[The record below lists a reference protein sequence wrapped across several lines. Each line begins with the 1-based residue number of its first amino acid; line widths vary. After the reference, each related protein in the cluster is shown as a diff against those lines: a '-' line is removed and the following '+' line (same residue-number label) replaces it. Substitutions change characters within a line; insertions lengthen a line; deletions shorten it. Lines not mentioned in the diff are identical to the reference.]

1 MSDWFAQQ
9 QDPAAYTKE
18 HFETTVTAEDVA
30 LIRAMGFDHVRLSV
44 DPRPMFHAEQSDQI
58 ASDDLTNL
66 DAAMKMI
73 LDQGLAV
80 ELSIYADDNFKQKLA
95 TDDDAVERFADFW
108 RALAAHYANLDPD
121 RVFFEILNEPEG
133 RDRYRWYGVEAK
145 LATAIREGAPQHTII
160 ATGAHWSDDDD
171 LIFLE
176 PLRDPNVIYTFHFY
190 EPHIFTHQ
198 GADWSVNYWHYLRG
212 VPYPS
217 DPERARKAAELVP
230 DPVHRLDVVRYGLEG
245 WNAAR
250 IDAEIAQVDDWAK
263 HWNVP
268 VICNEFGVY
277 RKYADPKDRAAW
289 IADVRAVAR
298 KAQHRLGHVGLQR
311 HLRPGHQGKR
321 PHSARRSNHPRPRPH
336 NTAPARQVAQSQ
348 APPAPTLASRSTG
361 ISACCLWLWPGSTQ
375 ALHAAKLELGV
386 ALVGQPLLAVPSFS
400 LLRATLPHLT
410 THTPTAVASPQALC
424 EDRKSMNPPYR
435 AEHVGSLLRP
445 AELLAARASYA
456 EGKITEPEL
465 RAIEDRAILAALG
478 RQRTVG
484 LDVYTDGEM
493 RRGSWLT
500 DMADAVEGFVPA
512 KVNLEWKGPGGGTE
526 GSTANVVGAKAAQTP
541 QNDRP
546 RGPLPEENLAGPL

>member
-1 MSDWFAQQ
+1 MISVHTLRPRIAAFSLCIAFSLFARVAFADPRRPQGSSAHDPGVAERRLAHLRHGINLSDWFAQLA
-9 QDPAAYTKE
+9 DPAAYTKE
-18 HFETTVTAEDVA
+18 HFDATVTPEDIA
-30 LIRAMGFDHVRLSV
+30 LIRAMSFDHVRLSV

-66 DAAMKMI
+66 DAAMKTI

-80 ELSIYADDNFKQKLA
+80 ELSIYADENFKQKLA
-95 TDDDAVERFADFW
+95 SDDDAVERFADFW

-176 PLRDPNVIYTFHFY
+176 PLRDPNIIYAFHFY
-190 EPHIFTHQ
+190 ESHIFTHQ

-250 IDAEIAQVDDWAK
+250 IDAEIGQVDDWAK

-289 IADVRAVAR
+289 ITDVRAALEKRNIGWAMWDYSGTFGLVTKENG
-298 KAQHRLGHVGLQR
+298 KA
-311 HLRPGHQGKR
+311 
-321 PHSARRSNHPRPRPH
+321 A
-336 NTAPARQVAQSQ
+336 APD
-348 APPAPTLASRSTG
+348 
-361 ISACCLWLWPGSTQ
+361 
-375 ALHAAKLELGV
+375 AAIV
-386 ALVGQPLLAVPSFS
+386 
-400 LLRATLPHLT
+400 R
-410 THTPTAVASPQALC
+410 
-424 EDRKSMNPPYR
+424 
-435 AEHVGSLLRP
+435 
-445 AELLAARASYA
+445 
-456 EGKITEPEL
+456 
-465 RAIEDRAILAALG
+465 ALG
-478 RQRTVG
+478 RTMPA
-484 LDVYTDGEM
+484 E
-493 RRGSWLT
+493 
-500 DMADAVEGFVPA
+500 PA
-512 KVNLEWKGPGGGTE
+512 K
-526 GSTANVVGAKAAQTP
+526 
-541 QNDRP
+541 
-546 RGPLPEENLAGPL
+546 

>member
-1 MSDWFAQQ
+1 MLR
-9 QDPAAYTKE
+9 
-18 HFETTVTAEDVA
+18 V
-30 LIRAMGFDHVRLSV
+30 
-44 DPRPMFHAEQSDQI
+44 EQSDQI
-58 ASDDLTNL
+58 ASAALTNL
-66 DAAMKMI
+66 DAAIKMI
-73 LDQGLAV
+73 LDQGLSV
-80 ELSIYADDNFKQKLA
+80 DLSIYADDTFKQKLA

-230 DPVHRLDVVRYGLEG
+230 DPVHRLDVVRYGLEN

-277 RKYADPKDRAAW
+277 RKYADPKERASW
-289 IADVRAVAR
+289 ITDVRIALEKRNIGWAMWDYSSTFGLVT
-298 KAQHRLGHVGLQR
+298 KADGN
-311 HLRPGHQGKR
+311 
-321 PHSARRSNHPRPRPH
+321 AA
-336 NTAPARQVAQSQ
+336 APD
-348 APPAPTLASRSTG
+348 
-361 ISACCLWLWPGSTQ
+361 
-375 ALHAAKLELGV
+375 E
-386 ALVGQPLLAVPSFS
+386 
-400 LLRATLPHLT
+400 
-410 THTPTAVASPQALC
+410 
-424 EDRKSMNPPYR
+424 
-435 AEHVGSLLRP
+435 
-445 AELLAARASYA
+445 
-456 EGKITEPEL
+456 
-465 RAIEDRAILAALG
+465 AIVRALG
-478 RQRTVG
+478 RAMPGT
-484 LDVYTDGEM
+484 YAAA
-493 RRGSWLT
+493 SP
-500 DMADAVEGFVPA
+500 PA
-512 KVNLEWKGPGGGTE
+512 AAAAPA
-526 GSTANVVGAKAAQTP
+526 TASAPALAK
-541 QNDRP
+541 
-546 RGPLPEENLAGPL
+546 